1 MALARNAAGATKSIV
16 AAGAHSIVSDTKAP
30 AGGDLGF
37 RPHQL
42 LEAALASCIA
52 ITLRMVAEERG
63 YALEEAVVDVE
74 VDRSA
79 EAETVFRTKI
89 DLRGALSETERNML
103 MRTAARCPV
112 RKTLSKQLRFVETP
126 VG

>member
-1 MALARNAAGATKSIV
+1 MAVARNVAGATKSVVTVGEHAI
-16 AAGAHSIVSDTKAP
+16 ISDTKPP
-30 AGGDLGF
+30 AGQDLGF

-52 ITLRMVAEERG
+52 ITLRMVADDRG
-63 YALEEAVVDVE
+63 YALDEAIVDVE

-89 DLRGALSETERNML
+89 DLHGALSDIERNL
-103 MRTAARCPV
+103 LIRTAARCPV
-112 RKTLSKQLRFVETP
+112 RKTLSKQLGFVEAAAD
-126 VG
+126 